1 MPLQTTVIGSYPKP
15 ESVPVPDWFRA
26 RPGVRTGQEG
36 YSAQEYNDFRRD
48 VASEEDLEKQ
58 ITRAIREVIQ
68 EQIDIGIDVITD
80 GELRRENY
88 ILYFCRQLNGFD
100 FDNLVKETFRN
111 GAWSGYVPAVVSEVG
126 PRDDTPFV
134 LEEWRA
140 AQSLTDRPVKITIPG
155 PMTIIGSTANRFYKD
170 RQELSEA
177 LVSIINREVRALAA
191 AGCKYIQI
199 DEPVMMRNPDIAE
212 DYGIEHVT
220 RCFEGLPPGVTK
232 AVHACCGYP
241 SYLDQTDYLK
251 ADRTLYDRLAVKL
264 DNAGFDQ
271 ISIED
276 AHCPTDLSF
285 LSKFSRTTVVLGVV
299 AIARSRVET
308 VEEIRGRVREALR
321 FLPPHRL
328 VLAPD
333 CGLGFLP
340 RDVLRDKLT
349 NMVAAARTFPEA

>member
-15 ESVPVPDWFRA
+15 ESVPVPDWFRSG
-26 RPGVRTGQEG
+26 PLIRTGQEES
-36 YSAQEYNDFRRD
+36 YSAQEYNDFQKN

-170 RQELSEA
+170 RQKLSEA

-285 LSKFSRTTVVLGVV
+285 LSIK
-299 AIARSRVET
+299 
-308 VEEIRGRVREALR
+308 
-321 FLPPHRL
+321 HH
-328 VLAPD
+328 
-333 CGLGFLP
+333 
-340 RDVLRDKLT
+340 LT
-349 NMVAAARTFPEA
+349 

>member
-15 ESVPVPDWFRA
+15 ESVPVPDWFRSGPLIRTGQEESYSAQEYNDFQKNVASKEDDSYRELPEAGECSCPDWFRA

-48 VASEEDLEKQ
+48 VASEEAINFRQAGEGLLAAEGKRLTASETSLAPRVEDSLRTDAFSQSGNLAVGSRRGQSSGTPCQGLEAAKRQADAGRQDLEKQ

-126 PRDDTPFV
+126 PRDGTPFV

-155 PMTIIGSTANRFYKD
+155 P
-170 RQELSEA
+170 
-177 LVSIINREVRALAA
+177 
-191 AGCKYIQI
+191 
-199 DEPVMMRNPDIAE
+199 
-212 DYGIEHVT
+212 
-220 RCFEGLPPGVTK
+220 
-232 AVHACCGYP
+232 
-241 SYLDQTDYLK
+241 
-251 ADRTLYDRLAVKL
+251 
-264 DNAGFDQ
+264 
-271 ISIED
+271 
-276 AHCPTDLSF
+276 
-285 LSKFSRTTVVLGVV
+285 
-299 AIARSRVET
+299 
-308 VEEIRGRVREALR
+308 
-321 FLPPHRL
+321 
-328 VLAPD
+328 
-333 CGLGFLP
+333 
-340 RDVLRDKLT
+340 
-349 NMVAAARTFPEA
+349 

>member
-15 ESVPVPDWFRA
+15 ESVPVPDWFKAVAGIRK
-26 RPGVRTGQEG
+26 GQEG
-36 YSAQEYNDFRRD
+36 FSAQEYNDFRND
-48 VASEEDLEKQ
+48 VTSTEELEKQ

-68 EQIDIGIDVITD
+68 EQVDIGIDVITD

-126 PRDDTPFV
+126 PRDDKPFV
-134 LEEWRA
+134 LEEWQA
-140 AQSLTDRPVKITIPG
+140 AQALTDHPVKITIPG

-170 RQELSEA
+170 RKELSEA
-177 LVSIINREVRALAA
+177 LVWVINREVRALAD

-199 DEPVMMRNPDIAE
+199 DEPVMMRNPEIAE

-220 RCFEGLPPGVTK
+220 RCFEGLPLDVTK
-232 AVHACCGYP
+232 TVHACCGYP
-241 SYLDQTDYLK
+241 SYLDQTDYMK
-251 ADRTLYDRLAVKL
+251 ADRTLYDRLATKL
-264 DNAGFDQ
+264 DNAGFDR
-271 ISIED
+271 ISLED
-276 AHCPTDLSF
+276 AHCHTDLSF
-285 LSKFSRTTVVLGVV
+285 LSQFRRTTVVLGVV

-321 FLPPHRL
+321 FLPPSRL

-340 RDVLRDKLT
+340 RDVLRDKLK
-349 NMVAAARTFPEA
+349 NLVAAAQTFPEN

>member
-1 MPLQTTVIGSYPKP
+1 MLTTMVGSYPKP
-15 ESVPVPDWFRA
+15 DYLRIPDWFTDANLAKGYKYTPADYNKFQRA
-26 RPGVRTGQEG
+26 
-36 YSAQEYNDFRRD
+36 ADK
-48 VASEEDLEKQ
+48 EDLEKQ

-88 ILYFCRQLNGFD
+88 IYHFCRQLDGFS
-100 FDNLVKETFRN
+100 FEELEKVTYRN
-111 GAWSGYVPAVVSEVG
+111 GACTGYFPTVVSEVR
-126 PRDDTPFV
+126 PRSDQPIV
-134 LEEWRA
+134 VEEWRA
-140 AQSLTDRPVKITIPG
+140 SQGLTQHPVKITIPG
-155 PMTIIGSTANRFYKD
+155 PMTIMGTTKNRFYKD
-170 RQELSEA
+170 RRELSEA
-177 LVSIINREVRALAA
+177 LVSVINREVRALAA

-199 DEPVMMRNPDIAE
+199 DEPVMMREPDIAE
-212 DYGIEHVT
+212 DYGIEHVSM
-220 RCFEGLPPGVTK
+220 CFEGLSPEVTK
-232 AVHACCGYP
+232 VVHACCGYP
-241 SYLDQTDYLK
+241 LYLDQEDYLK
-251 ADRTLYDRLAVKL
+251 ADRSLYGRLAGKL
-264 DNAGFDQ
+264 DSAGFDRL
-271 ISIED
+271 SIED

>member
-15 ESVPVPDWFRA
+15 ESVPVPDWFKA
-26 RPGVRTGQEG
+26 GPGIRTGQEG
-36 YSAQEYNDFRRD
+36 YSAQEYNDFRKD
-48 VASEEDLEKQ
+48 VASEEELEKQ

-111 GAWSGYVPAVVSEVG
+111 GAWSGFVPAVVSEVG
-126 PRDDTPFV
+126 PRDDRPFV
-134 LEEWRA
+134 LEEWQA
-140 AQSLTDRPVKITIPG
+140 AQSLTDQPVKITIPG

-170 RQELSEA
+170 RKELSEA
-177 LVSIINREVRALAA
+177 LVSVINREVRALAD

-199 DEPVMMRNPDIAE
+199 DEPVMMREPEIAE
-212 DYGIEHVT
+212 EYGIEHVSK
-220 RCFEGLPPGVTK
+220 CFKDHEE
-232 AVHACCGYP
+232 
-241 SYLDQTDYLK
+241 YLK
-251 ADRTLYDRLAVKL
+251 ADRSLYGRLADKL
-264 DNAGFDQ
+264 DSAGFDRL
-271 ISIED
+271 SIED

-299 AIARSRVET
+299 AIARSRVEP

-340 RDVLRDKLT
+340 RDVLRAKLK
-349 NMVAAARTFPEA
+349 NMVAAARTFQQN

>member
-15 ESVPVPDWFRA
+15 ESVPVPDWFKA
-26 RPGVRTGQEG
+26 GAGVRTGQEG
-36 YSAQEYNDFRRD
+36 YSAQEYNDFQKE
-48 VASEEDLEKQ
+48 VASEEELEKQ

-68 EQIDIGIDVITD
+68 EQVDIGIDVITD

-126 PRDDTPFV
+126 PRDDKPFV
-134 LEEWRA
+134 LEEWQA
-140 AQSLTDRPVKITIPG
+140 AQALTDHPVKITIPG

-170 RQELSEA
+170 RKELSEA
-177 LVSIINREVRALAA
+177 LVWVINREVRALAD

-199 DEPVMMRNPDIAE
+199 DEPVMMRNPEIAE

-220 RCFEGLPPGVTK
+220 RCFEGLPLDVTK
-232 AVHACCGYP
+232 TVHACCGYP
-241 SYLDQTDYLK
+241 SYLDQTDYMK
-251 ADRTLYDRLAVKL
+251 ADRTLYDRLATKL
-264 DNAGFDQ
+264 DNAGFDR
-271 ISIED
+271 ISLED
-276 AHCPTDLSF
+276 AHCHTDLSF
-285 LSKFSRTTVVLGVV
+285 LSQFRRTTVVLGVV

-321 FLPPHRL
+321 FLPPSRL

-340 RDVLRDKLT
+340 RDVLRDKLK
-349 NMVAAARTFPEA
+349 NLVAAAQTFPEN

>member
-15 ESVPVPDWFRA
+15 ESVPVPDWFKA
-26 RPGVRTGQEG
+26 GPGIRTGQEG
-36 YSAQEYNDFRRD
+36 YSAQEYNDFRKD
-48 VASEEDLEKQ
+48 VASEEELEKQ

-111 GAWSGYVPAVVSEVG
+111 GAWSGFVPAVVSEVG
-126 PRDDTPFV
+126 PRDDRPFV
-134 LEEWRA
+134 LEEWQA
-140 AQSLTDRPVKITIPG
+140 AQSLTDQPVKITIPG

-170 RQELSEA
+170 RKELSEA
-177 LVSIINREVRALAA
+177 LVSVINREVRALAD
-191 AGCKYIQI
+191 AGCKHIQI

-220 RCFEGLPPGVTK
+220 RCFKGLPLDVTK
-232 AVHACCGYP
+232 SVHACCGYP

-251 ADRTLYDRLAVKL
+251 ADRTLYNRLATKL

-271 ISIED
+271 ISLED

-299 AIARSRVET
+299 AIARSRVEP

-340 RDVLRDKLT
+340 RDVLRAKLK
-349 NMVAAARTFPEA
+349 NMVAAAKTFPVN